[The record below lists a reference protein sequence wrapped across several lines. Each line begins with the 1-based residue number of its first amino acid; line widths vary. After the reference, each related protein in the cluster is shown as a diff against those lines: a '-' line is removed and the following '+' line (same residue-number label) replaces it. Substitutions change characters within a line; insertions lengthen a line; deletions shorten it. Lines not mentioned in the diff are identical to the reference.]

1 MSDDRVFTAVLDTL
15 LERLAFFEL
24 CDDETLH
31 PDVALQQ
38 LEDAASRLG
47 GLESADRARLA
58 AAIAARA
65 ESFQPPFRQF
75 VEDAPEAFGLLD
87 EDDPTEHP
95 MA

>member
-1 MSDDRVFTAVLDTL
+1 M
-15 LERLAFFEL
+15 AFFEL

-31 PDVALQQ
+31 PDIAVQQ

-65 ESFQPPFRQF
+65 ESFQPPLRQF

-87 EDDPTEHP
+87 EDDAPEHP
-95 MA
+95 LS